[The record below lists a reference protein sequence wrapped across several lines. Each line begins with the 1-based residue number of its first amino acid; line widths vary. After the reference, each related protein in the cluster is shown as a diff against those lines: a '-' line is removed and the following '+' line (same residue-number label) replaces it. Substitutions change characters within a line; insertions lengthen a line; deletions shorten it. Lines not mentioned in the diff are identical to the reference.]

1 MVIAPSS
8 FGEPT
13 DLIKGCAMQSKSDFW
28 LTLHKLDNDL
38 AKEGGTNNDR
48 AESICKVLCA
58 LPASAQAFYLSN
70 LETAVSALTEIMRRC
85 GHQEP
90 AAR

>member
-1 MVIAPSS
+1 
-8 FGEPT
+8 
-13 DLIKGCAMQSKSDFW
+13 MQSKSDFW

-38 AKEGGTNNDR
+38 AKEGDTNNER

-70 LETAVSALTEIMRRC
+70 LETAVSALTEITRRC
-85 GHQEP
+85 
-90 AAR
+90 AALKS

>member
-1 MVIAPSS
+1 MR
-8 FGEPT
+8 
-13 DLIKGCAMQSKSDFW
+13 SKSDFW

-38 AKEGGTNNDR
+38 AKEGDTNSER

-70 LETAVSALTEIMRRC
+70 LETALSALVEIMHRC
-85 GHQEP
+85 
-90 AAR
+90 AAIKT